1 MFDAGTLSARSK
13 SMSNDAPP
21 RRGILGWLMPL
32 VLAFPLIYVL
42 SFGPA
47 VWGLVRILNSGM
59 PYVSNIAMP
68 LMLPYIPLVLLGHRV
83 EAVGDAL
90 NWYVRVFEPSF
101 TVIHRAPIVLPPPA
115 SSSGGVP

>member
-1 MFDAGTLSARSK
+1 
-13 SMSNDAPP
+13 MSNDAPP

-32 VLAFPLIYVL
+32 VLTLPIVYVL

-47 VWGLVRILNSGM
+47 VWGLVRLMSSGM
-59 PYVSNIAMP
+59 PYASYIAMP
-68 LMLPYIPLVLLGHRV
+68 LMLPYVPLVLLGHRV
-83 EAVGDAL
+83 EAVGDGL
-90 NWYVRVFEPSF
+90 NWYARVFEPSA